1 LGGEVNAMTARPL
14 ARGFSTV
21 AFHAAL
27 MITMTCT
34 VVGVAGADELRRVRP
49 QSARIADAIAQGVE
63 SSATFRR
70 LVESIDATDGLV
82 FVAEGKCQHG
92 TRGCLLMSVV
102 IAGSHRILR
111 IFIDP
116 RRAPGCELVEVIGHE
131 LQHAVEVLSNAAIR
145 SGIQMYRF
153 FDRVKNN
160 GDVKRFETAAARQTS
175 LSVAREA
182 CRRS

>member
-1 LGGEVNAMTARPL
+1 MTARPL
-14 ARGFSTV
+14 ARGFSTA

-34 VVGVAGADELRRVRP
+34 VVGVAAADEPQPLRRVRP

-63 SSATFRR
+63 RSATFRR

-92 TRGCLLMSVV
+92 TRACLLMSVV